1 MTLTTEQ
8 SRSLVDAIAITASLE
23 ALVELQR
30 LARREHLLD
39 PGGGFLELLIAV
51 RHDTLTRASARAP
64 RDAGR
69 VAAGAVPRGK
79 GAIARSRAACV
90 VGLHTMERARLT
102 AERSALLLADSTAAR
117 IGTQHTRAICD
128 ELRVQSRRNL
138 ARLRARRLVSR
149 ISSFYCTL
157 SQTSTATSV
166 SGWSETRS
174 RRRSMR

>member
-23 ALVELQR
+23 SLVELQR

-79 GAIARSRAACV
+79 VAIAR
-90 VGLHTMERARLT
+90 
-102 AERSALLLADSTAAR
+102 
-117 IGTQHTRAICD
+117 
-128 ELRVQSRRNL
+128 
-138 ARLRARRLVSR
+138 
-149 ISSFYCTL
+149 
-157 SQTSTATSV
+157 
-166 SGWSETRS
+166 
-174 RRRSMR
+174 